1 MIYRFDDFELDT
13 GNFELTRNG
22 EELALEPKV
31 YDLLSYLVSS
41 QKKLVTK
48 EELFEY
54 LWPGQ
59 IVTEASL
66 SNQIKEARK
75 ALGDSGKRQAFIKT
89 VHGRGFQFL
98 SPVSREIVPDSV
110 GEVATATIKLLRN
123 ACPTIVVLPFQN
135 LSSDPEQTFFCEGM
149 SEDIITEL
157 SRFHDLRVVAR
168 YSAFQFDGA
177 SENIEELVGKLNAD
191 YAIEG
196 SVRKL
201 GNTVRI
207 NVLLIDLS
215 SGAHAWGDRFDLGFD
230 EIFAVQDHIVE
241 TAVSTIAGQVRKIET
256 EHAVAR
262 KTRNYSAYEH
272 LLRGLHHHKA
282 FWPNKD
288 DSRLAHDEFCLATA
302 HDPNLAR
309 AHAWKVCSL
318 SSVRGEY
325 TRGNLEEY
333 VDLALKALELDDTE
347 DEVQRILAGGYHAL
361 GDLDLSEHHGL
372 LSIHLNPN
380 NADSIARNAYRF
392 ACLGHIDQA
401 EAMIDRAIS
410 INPLHPGW
418 YWLNR
423 GMVAYCAGDYET
435 AIEYI
440 SKNPERNGYNQ
451 AWLAACQIADNRV
464 DIARETARKAVEFDT
479 NASVTAYTSWDN
491 FRDSDVLTRLQSHM
505 RMAGLP
511 E

>member
-31 YDLLSYLVSS
+31 YDLLSYLVCS

-66 SNQIKEARK
+66 SNQIKEVRK

-98 SPVSREIVPDSV
+98 SPVSREIVPDS
-110 GEVATATIKLLRN
+110 GEDVATATIKLLRN

-135 LSSDPEQTFFCEGM
+135 LSNNPEKTFFCEGM

-168 YSAFQFDGA
+168 HSAFQFDSATG
-177 SENIEELVGKLNAD
+177 NIEELVGKLNAD

-215 SGAHAWGDRFDLGFD
+215 SGAHAWGDKFDLGIE
-230 EIFAVQDHIVE
+230 EIFAAQDQIVE

-256 EHAVAR
+256 EHAIAR
-262 KTRNYSAYEH
+262 KTSNYSAYEH
-272 LLRGLHHHKA
+272 LLRGLHHHKT
-282 FWPNKD
+282 FWPSKN
-288 DSRLAHDEFCLATA
+288 DSRMAHDEFSQAVAL
-302 HDPNLAR
+302 DPNFAR
-309 AHAWKVCSL
+309 AHAWKMCSL
-318 SSVRGEY
+318 SSVRREY
-325 TRGNLEEY
+325 SKDIWEEY
-333 VDLALKALELDDTE
+333 LELALKAVELDDTE
-347 DEVQRILAGGYHAL
+347 DEVQRILASCYHAL

-372 LSIHLNPN
+372 LSVHLNPN
-380 NADSIARNAYRF
+380 NADVIARNAYRF
-392 ACLGHIDQA
+392 ACLGHFDQA
-401 EAMIDRAIS
+401 GAMIDRAIS

-423 GMVAYCAGDYET
+423 GMVAYCTGGYET

-440 SKNPERNGYNQ
+440 SKNPERSGYNQ

-464 DIARETARKAVEFDT
+464 DIARETARKAVELDP
-479 NASVTAYTSWDN
+479 NASISTYTSWDN
-491 FRDSDVLTRLQSHM
+491 FRDSDMLTRLQSHM

>member
-1 MIYRFDDFELDT
+1 MIYRFEDFELDT

-22 EELALEPKV
+22 QKLTLEPKV
-31 YDLLSYLVSS
+31 FDLLSYLVSS
-41 QKKLVTK
+41 QKRMVTR

-54 LWPGQ
+54 LWPRQ
-59 IVTEASL
+59 IVTDASL

-75 ALGDSGKRQAFIKT
+75 ALGDNGKRQAFIKT

-98 SPVSREIVPDSV
+98 SPVSREIVPDS
-110 GEVATATIKLLRN
+110 GEEIAIATIKLLRN

-157 SRFHDLRVVAR
+157 SRFRDLRVVAR
-168 YSAFQFDGA
+168 HSAFQFDGVT
-177 SENIEELVGKLNAD
+177 ENIEELVGKLNAD

-201 GNTVRI
+201 GNAVRI

-215 SGAHAWGDRFDLGFD
+215 SGAHAWGDKFDLGID
-230 EIFAVQDHIVE
+230 EIFAAQDQIVE

-256 EHAVAR
+256 EHALAR
-262 KTRNYSAYEH
+262 KTSNYSAYEH
-272 LLRGLHHHKA
+272 LLRGLHHHKT
-282 FWPNKD
+282 FWPDKD
-288 DSRLAHDEFCLATA
+288 DSRLAHDEFCKAVTI
-302 HDPNLAR
+302 DPNFAR
-309 AHAWKVCSL
+309 AHAWKVCSM
-318 SSVRGEY
+318 SAVRGEY
-325 TRGNLEEY
+325 TRGIWEEY
-333 VDLALKALELDDTE
+333 VDLTLKALELDDTE
-347 DEVQRILAGGYHAL
+347 DEVHRILASCYHAL
-361 GDLDLSEHHGL
+361 GNLDLSEHHGL
-372 LSIHLNPN
+372 LSVHLNPN
-380 NADSIARNAYRF
+380 NADVIARNAYRF
-392 ACLGHIDQA
+392 ACLGLIDQA

-423 GMVAYCAGDYET
+423 GMVAYCAGNYET

-440 SKNPERNGYNQ
+440 SKNPERNSYSQ

-464 DIARETARKAVEFDT
+464 DIARETTRKAVEFDA
-479 NASVTAYTSWDN
+479 NASVTTYTIWDN

>member
-1 MIYRFDDFELDT
+1 MFVRQVPAIIYRFEDFELDT

-22 EELALEPKV
+22 EKLTLEPKA
-31 YDLLSYLVSS
+31 YDLLSYLVSN

-66 SNQIKEARK
+66 SNQVKEARK

-98 SPVSREIVPDSV
+98 SPVSREIVPGSV

-168 YSAFQFDGA
+168 YSAFQFDSA
-177 SENIEELVGKLNAD
+177 TENIEELVGKLNAD

-215 SGAHAWGDRFDLGFD
+215 SGAHAWGDKFDLGIN
-230 EIFAVQDHIVE
+230 EIFAVQRSD
-241 TAVSTIAGQVRKIET
+241 R
-256 EHAVAR
+256 
-262 KTRNYSAYEH
+262 RN
-272 LLRGLHHHKA
+272 
-282 FWPNKD
+282 
-288 DSRLAHDEFCLATA
+288 SR
-302 HDPNLAR
+302 
-309 AHAWKVCSL
+309 V
-318 SSVRGEY
+318 
-325 TRGNLEEY
+325 
-333 VDLALKALELDDTE
+333 
-347 DEVQRILAGGYHAL
+347 
-361 GDLDLSEHHGL
+361 
-372 LSIHLNPN
+372 N
-380 NADSIARNAYRF
+380 NCR
-392 ACLGHIDQA
+392 
-401 EAMIDRAIS
+401 
-410 INPLHPGW
+410 PG
-418 YWLNR
+418 
-423 GMVAYCAGDYET
+423 A
-435 AIEYI
+435 
-440 SKNPERNGYNQ
+440 
-451 AWLAACQIADNRV
+451 
-464 DIARETARKAVEFDT
+464 
-479 NASVTAYTSWDN
+479 
-491 FRDSDVLTRLQSHM
+491 
-505 RMAGLP
+505 
-511 E
+511 

>member
-1 MIYRFDDFELDT
+1 MIYRFEDFQLDT
-13 GNFELTRNG
+13 SNYELTRSG
-22 EELALEPKV
+22 EKLSLEPKV

-48 EELFEY
+48 EELFEH

-75 ALGDSGKRQAFIKT
+75 ALGDSGKLQTFIKT

-98 SPVSREIVPDSV
+98 APVSREIVPDP
-110 GEVATATIKLLRN
+110 EADVASATIKLLRN

-157 SRFHDLRVVAR
+157 SRFRDLRVVAR

-177 SENIEELVGKLNAD
+177 AENVEELATRLNAN

-196 SVRKL
+196 SVRMR
-201 GNTVRI
+201 GDSVRI
-207 NVLLIDLS
+207 NVLLMDLS
-215 SGAHAWGDRFDLGFD
+215 SGEHAWGDKFDLGLD
-230 EIFAVQDHIVE
+230 EIFSVQDQIVE
-241 TAVSTIAGQVRKIET
+241 TVVSTIAGQVRKIET
-256 EHAVAR
+256 EHAIAR
-262 KTRNYSAYEH
+262 KTSNYSAYEH
-272 LLRGLHHHKA
+272 LLRGLHHYKT
-282 FWPNKD
+282 FWPSKD
-288 DSRLAHDEFCLATA
+288 DTRLAYEEFCRAIDL
-302 HDPNLAR
+302 DPNLAR
-309 AHAWKVCSL
+309 AHAWQICSL

-325 TRGNLEEY
+325 SKSIWEEY
-333 VDLALKALELDDTE
+333 IDMAFKALELDDTE
-347 DEVQRILAGGYHAL
+347 DEVQRILATCYHGL

-372 LSIHLNPN
+372 LSVHLNPN

-392 ACLGHIDQA
+392 ACLGLIDQA
-401 EAMIDRAIS
+401 EAMIDRSIS

-423 GMVAYCAGDYET
+423 GMIAYCAGDYPA

-440 SKNPERNGYNQ
+440 NKNPERNSFSQ
-451 AWLAACQIADNRV
+451 AWLAACLVADNCA
-464 DIARETARKAVEFDT
+464 DAAREAARKAVEFDA
-479 NASVTAYTSWDN
+479 NASVAAYTMWDN
-491 FRDSDVLTRLQSHM
+491 FRDPDALTQLQSRM
-505 RMAGLP
+505 RESGLP

>member
-22 EELALEPKV
+22 EKLALEPKA

-41 QKKLVTK
+41 DKKLVTR

-110 GEVATATIKLLRN
+110 GEVATATINLLRN

-168 YSAFQFDGA
+168 HSAFQFDSA
-177 SENIEELVGKLNAD
+177 TANIEELVGKLNAD

-215 SGAHAWGDRFDLGFD
+215 SGAHAWGDKFDLGIE
-230 EIFAVQDHIVE
+230 EIFAAQDLIVE

-256 EHAVAR
+256 EHAISR
-262 KTRNYSAYEH
+262 KTSNYSAYEH
-272 LLRGLHHHKA
+272 LLRGLHHHKT
-282 FWPNKD
+282 FWPTMD
-288 DSRLAHDEFCLATA
+288 DSHLAHHEFCQAIAL
-302 HDPNLAR
+302 DRNFAR
-309 AHAWKVCSL
+309 AYAWKVCSL

-333 VDLALKALELDDTE
+333 VELTLKALELDDTE
-347 DEVQRILAGGYHAL
+347 DEVQRILATGYHAL

-372 LSIHLNPN
+372 LAVHLNPN
-380 NADSIARNAYRF
+380 NADVIARNAYRF
-392 ACLGHIDQA
+392 ACLGHIGQA
-401 EAMIDRAIS
+401 EAMIERAIS

-464 DIARETARKAVEFDT
+464 DIARETARKAVEFDAT
-479 NASVTAYTSWDN
+479 ASVATYTGWDN
-491 FRDSDVLTRLQSHM
+491 FRDSDVLSRLQSHM